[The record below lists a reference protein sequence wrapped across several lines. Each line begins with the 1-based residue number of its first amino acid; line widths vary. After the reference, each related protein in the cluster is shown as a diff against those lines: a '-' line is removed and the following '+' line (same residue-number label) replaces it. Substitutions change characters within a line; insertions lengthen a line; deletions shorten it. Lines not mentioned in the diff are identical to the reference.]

1 MRFLILF
8 MCGTIIETKIFGK
21 EKIEPWAKLEVN

>member
-1 MRFLILF
+1 

>member
-1 MRFLILF
+1 

-21 EKIEPWAKLEVN
+21 EKLEPWAKLVVN

>member
-1 MRFLILF
+1 

-21 EKIEPWAKLEVN
+21 EKLKPWAKLEVN

>member
-1 MRFLILF
+1 

-21 EKIEPWAKLEVN
+21 EKLDPWAKLVVN